1 MSGTAAAATQLLSA
15 MTSQVHGMWSQ
26 ANHHL
31 VHSCRW
37 DRRRNELAEQAAR
50 DHRNKAEDLLNNF
63 KGSAGMA
70 TTMCELRELRD
81 LAEKWEKKFI
91 QWSCSPVPKSGHVNE
106 YAARIHG
113 EAAQW

>member
-1 MSGTAAAATQLLSA
+1 MSR
-15 MTSQVHGMWSQ
+15 QVHGMWSQ
-26 ANHHL
+26 ANHHF

-50 DHRNKAEDLLNNF
+50 DHRNRAEELLNKF
-63 KGSAGMA
+63 KDSTGMA
-70 TTMCELRELRD
+70 TTICKLRELRNH
-81 LAEKWEKKFI
+81 AEKWQKQFI
-91 QWSCSPVPKSGHVNE
+91 QRSRSPLPNRRHANE